1 MDQTR
6 KILQLSDW
14 SHIRKIRKMAHTTEF
29 HCRICRIKLNMHVPS
44 RFYYKVYEEKRDFYE
59 QFYERLEE
67 AKNF

>member
-1 MDQTR
+1 
-6 KILQLSDW
+6 
-14 SHIRKIRKMAHTTEF
+14 MAHTTEF

-67 AKNF
+67 AKNFWVLVYSQKLRSFRILVAF

>member
-1 MDQTR
+1 
-6 KILQLSDW
+6 
-14 SHIRKIRKMAHTTEF
+14 MAHTTEF
-29 HCRICRIKLNMHVPS
+29 HCRICRINLNMYVPS